1 MNVKRFL
8 IVLAFVFVAVLLP
21 AVESNAVSDATAS
34 GDESF
39 ERVSVETLGEAFR
52 SNPYRAKKT
61 YQGKNLEVRGKVG
74 SFGSKNNEP
83 VIRFYYN
90 GVTVNCCISE
100 NDPLIADVTKGEN
113 TTIRGYV
120 SEIAPLDVMEAY
132 KLISCKIIS
141 AN

>member
-39 ERVSVETLGEAFR
+39 ERVSVETLGEAFEA
-52 SNPYRAKKT
+52 NPYRAQKT
-61 YQGKNLEVRGKVG
+61 YQGKNLEVSGKIYG
-74 SFGSKNNEP
+74 FKSINKEP
-83 VIRFYYN
+83 IIYFIYSQRE
-90 GVTVNCCISE
+90 VNCYVSE
-100 NDPLIADVTKGEN
+100 NDPLIAEVTKGEN
-113 TTIRGYV
+113 ATIRGYV
-120 SEIAPLDVMEAY
+120 SEVNPLSRMQEY
-132 KLISCKIIS
+132 TLTNCKIIS